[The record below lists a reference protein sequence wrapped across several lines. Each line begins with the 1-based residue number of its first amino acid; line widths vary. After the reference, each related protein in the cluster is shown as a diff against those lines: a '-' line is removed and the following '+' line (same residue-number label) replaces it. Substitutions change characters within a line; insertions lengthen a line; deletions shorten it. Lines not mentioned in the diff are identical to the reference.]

1 MNTLFLK
8 ATEDAIVKAAQT
20 LKQGGLCALP
30 TETVYGLGA
39 NGFDSDAVAKIFTA
53 KGRPQDNPLI
63 LHIADWEMLLPL
75 VAEIPPEAEALAKA
89 FWPGPLT
96 MIFKRSQL
104 VPDAVTAGLD
114 TVAVRMPDSP
124 VMQAVIRQA
133 GVPVAAPSANRS
145 GKPSPTTAKH
155 VADDLD
161 GRIDLILDGGSCTI
175 GLESTVI
182 TLVGT
187 PTLLRPGGV
196 TLEELRS
203 ILGRVEVDPAIY
215 GAHTERPLAPGM
227 KYRHYAP
234 DGTVSVIDGE
244 RSAVIRYIKAAVAE
258 ADTKT
263 AILAPDGYFAEGD
276 ADLVLS
282 LGKDSA
288 AAAQRLFAALRTCDD
303 AGIGQ
308 IFAVDGDEG
317 GIGLALCNRLHKAAG
332 FQIIHLE
339 ESL

>member
-8 ATEDAIVKAAQT
+8 ATEDAIAQAAQT
-20 LKQGGLCALP
+20 IKSGGLCALP

-39 NGFDSDAVAKIFTA
+39 NGFDPDAVAKIFTA

-75 VAEIPPEAEALAKA
+75 VAEIPPAAKALAKA

-96 MIFKRSQL
+96 MIFKRSAL

-161 GRIDLILDGGSCTI
+161 GRVDLILDGGACTI
-175 GLESTVI
+175 GLESTVVS
-182 TLVGT
+182 LAGV

-203 ILGRVEVDPAIY
+203 ILGQVEVDPAIY

-227 KYRHYAP
+227 KSRHYAP
-234 DGTVSVIDGE
+234 EGAVVVIDGE
-244 RSAVIRYIKAAVAE
+244 KEAVVRYIKSAVAH
-258 ADTKT
+258 TRKKT
-263 AILAPDGYFAEGD
+263 AILAPDGYFAQGD

-282 LGKDSA
+282 LGTDTTT
-288 AAAQRLFAALRTCDD
+288 AAQRLFAALRTCDD
-303 AGIGQ
+303 RSIEQ
-308 IFAVDGDEG
+308 IFAVDADDG